1 MKGITILGAT
11 GTIGLNTL
19 EVIKQ
24 HQDKFKVIALTANRD
39 VDGLS
44 ALCLKWLPRY
54 AVMADAQA
62 AEQLEQRLKPAQLPI
77 QVLSGKAGLIKVA
90 SLPEI
95 EIVMAAIVGGA
106 GLTSTLAAAEA
117 GKRILLANKEALVM
131 SGQLLLATVF
141 KHDAELLPIDSE
153 HNAVFQ
159 CIPPSHFNSAKGHD
173 HSPARIKTPAAFVD
187 SGISRILLTASG
199 GPFRH
204 YSGEQMQTVTPEQ
217 ACAHPNWK
225 MGPKISVDSATM
237 MNKGL
242 EIIEACWLFSVQP
255 HHVEVLLHPQSVIHS
270 LVEYI
275 DGSVLAQLGN
285 PDMRTPI
292 AHALGWPER
301 ISSGVKRLNLAEIG
315 QLHFEPVDFK
325 KFPCL
330 QLAYDAML
338 AGGTTTTI
346 LNAANEIAV
355 QAFLQKRLRF
365 TDIPRVIEVTLSH
378 LTGRVVTQLDLILE
392 EDTRAREF
400 ATEIVN
406 QYSTTDYY

>member
-1 MKGITILGAT
+1 LKGITILGAT
-11 GTIGLNTL
+11 GSIGLNTL

-39 VDGLS
+39 VEGLN
-44 ALCLKWLPRY
+44 ALCLEWLPRY

-62 AEQLEQRLKPAQLPI
+62 AEQLEQRLKRAQLPV
-77 QVLSGKAGLIKVA
+77 QVLSGRDGLIKVA

-106 GLTSTLAAAEA
+106 GLVPTLAAAQA

-141 KHDAELLPIDSE
+141 KQGAELLPIDSE

-159 CIPPSHFNSAKGHD
+159 CIPPSHFNTTKDHD
-173 HSPARIKTPAAFVD
+173 HSRTRLKTPSAFAD

-242 EIIEACWLFSVQP
+242 EVIEACWLFSAQP
-255 HHVEVLLHPQSVIHS
+255 HQVEVLLHPQSIIHS

-315 QLHFEPVDFK
+315 QLQFEPVDFK

-365 TDIPRVIEVTLSH
+365 TDIHRVIETTLSH
-378 LTGRVVTQLDLILE
+378 LTGRIVTQLDLILE

-406 QYSTTDYY
+406 QYSTNDYH

>member
-11 GTIGLNTL
+11 GTIGVKTL

-39 VDGLS
+39 VDGIS
-44 ALCLKWLPRY
+44 ALCLEWLPRY

-62 AEQLEQRLKPAQLPI
+62 AEQLEQRLKSAQLPI
-77 QVLSGKAGLIKVA
+77 QVLSGNDGLTQVA

-95 EIVMAAIVGGA
+95 DLVMAAIVGGA
-106 GLTSTLAAAEA
+106 GLVPTLAAAQA

-131 SGQLLLATVF
+131 SGQLLLETVS
-141 KHDAELLPIDSE
+141 KQGAELLPIDSE

-159 CIPPSHFNSAKGHD
+159 CLPPSYFDSTINSTFSPNQVKT
-173 HSPARIKTPAAFVD
+173 HSTGLAN
-187 SGISRILLTASG
+187 GISRILLTASG

-204 YSGEQMQTVTPEQ
+204 YSYEQMQNVTPKQ

-242 EIIEACWLFSVQP
+242 EVIEAYWLFAVQP
-255 HHVEVLLHPQSVIHS
+255 SQVEVLLHPQSIIHS

-301 ISSGVKRLNLAEIG
+301 ISSGVKRLNLIEIG
-315 QLHFEPVDFK
+315 QLQFEPVDFR

-330 QLAYDAML
+330 QLAYDAL
-338 AGGTTTTI
+338 SAGGTTTTI
-346 LNAANEIAV
+346 LNAANEVAV
-355 QAFLQKRLRF
+355 QAFLQQRLRF
-365 TDIPRVIEVTLSH
+365 TDIPRVIEATLSQ

-392 EDTRAREF
+392 EDRCAREL
-400 ATEIVN
+400 ATKIVE
-406 QYSTTDYY
+406 QYSITSYH